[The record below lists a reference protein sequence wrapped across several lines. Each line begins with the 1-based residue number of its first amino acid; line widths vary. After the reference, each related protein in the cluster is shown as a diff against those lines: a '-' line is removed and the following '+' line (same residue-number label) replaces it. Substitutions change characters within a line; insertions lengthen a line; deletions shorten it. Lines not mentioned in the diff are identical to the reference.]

1 MDTNNSTVFCRAN
14 IACKNLSLWFNSN
27 KLSIN
32 ASKSYYI
39 VMKPKSNTNDIIKDL
54 NLSIKL
60 NNVSIVRV
68 FSTCFLGVLFDD
80 QLKWKAHINSL
91 ATKCICFCSIFNKQ
105 HALIPLKGRRLLY
118 NAFIN
123 SIISYC
129 IVIYGNTYYS
139 NLKPVYL
146 ACNRVLRI
154 LQFANR
160 DTNCSLLYKNFNI
173 LSVHELYKL
182 ELGILLFK
190 VFNCNKSVPEVIVS
204 IYAKNVY
211 NHNYN
216 TRDNS
221 STILYDSTILLFN
234 SLNYLAS
241 LPLNTFRCFFMLFVS
256 FYDINGIYIVVFTK
270 TNKNF
275 SFFLF
280 S

>member
-1 MDTNNSTVFCRAN
+1 M
-14 IACKNLSLWFNSN
+14 
-27 KLSIN
+27 
-32 ASKSYYI
+32 
-39 VMKPKSNTNDIIKDL
+39 
-54 NLSIKL
+54 
-60 NNVSIVRV
+60 
-68 FSTCFLGVLFDD
+68 
-80 QLKWKAHINSL
+80 
-91 ATKCICFCSIFNKQ
+91 
-105 HALIPLKGRRLLY
+105 Y
-118 NAFIN
+118 NAFLN

-190 VFNCNKSVPEVIVS
+190 VFNCHKSVPEVIVS

-221 STILYDSTILLFN
+221 STILHHVNPQSCFHSAQYVALDLWNHIPVSIRMSPTLACFKRLYKN
-234 SLNYLAS
+234 HLSLHS
-241 LPLNTFRCFFMLFVS
+241 
-256 FYDINGIYIVVFTK
+256 I
-270 TNKNF
+270 
-275 SFFLF
+275 
-280 S
+280 